1 MFPELIIMNN
11 EEEITAIVLIS
22 VKTGTEYD
30 VLDEILKSID
40 VEDAYITY
48 GEWDIVLIFKDKKL
62 GEIDAKLTK
71 IRKIENIDQTTT
83 LLAM

>member
-1 MFPELIIMNN
+1 MNN

-30 VLDEILKSID
+30 VLDEILKNID

-48 GEWDIVLIFKDKKL
+48 GEWDIVLILKGRKL
-62 GEIDAKLTK
+62 GEIDVKLTR
-71 IRKIENIDQTTT
+71 IRKIKDIDQTST

>member
-1 MFPELIIMNN
+1 MNN

-30 VLDEILKSID
+30 VLDEILKNID